1 MNEVNHLTWVD
12 INFKDRFVTLWTR
25 KKRYGNRES
34 RDVPMVQK
42 LYDILNYRYQNRE
55 SDKPWFFWHRYWSRK
70 KKAFIEGPFIE
81 RKKIMKTLCN
91 KAKVKYFRFHP
102 FRHFTASILDD
113 LGIPIGTIQRIIGHE
128 NRKTTEGY
136 LHSIGEAERK
146 AMLKLESVD
155 LFSSAGSDNSYKKIN
170 KHKEYWLRKTDRP
183 DYETLCEEIKK
194 LGYTGTGKKYGVSDN
209 AIRKWKKNYETQFK
223 N

>member
-1 MNEVNHLTWVD
+1 M
-12 INFKDRFVTLWTR
+12 
-25 KKRYGNRES
+25 S
-34 RDVPMVQK
+34 QK
-42 LYDILNYRYQNRE
+42 
-55 SDKPWFFWHRYWSRK
+55 
-70 KKAFIEGPFIE
+70 E
-81 RKKIMKTLCN
+81 RKKIMKTLSD

-113 LGIPIGTIQRIIGHE
+113 LGIPIGTIQRILGHE

-155 LFSSAGSDNSYKKIN
+155 LYSPGASENSNKEIN

-183 DYETLCEEIKK
+183 DYETICKEIEK
-194 LGYTGTGKKYGVSDN
+194 LGLPERGKNMVSVIMQSEN
-209 AIRKWKKNYETQFK
+209 GK
-223 N
+223 